1 MGDRKRLHRDEPTR
15 VAPVRTFSKLYS
27 KSNSVNNNSAAKAV
41 QSDGP
46 VRATGGGPLAE
57 GVELA
62 YNVIEE
68 YIAEGRRTAEGF
80 SNQSY
85 ASYATRAPNDNL
97 QVLVERMLRFQAEM
111 LPLWIETLAT
121 LVKVDPSRNGYAP
134 VSDAWP
140 RSNGAQNTDTM
151 AVTIEVVSLRPVEV
165 SVQLRPN
172 SEPQSLVALGLSA
185 VDSGKPILRDISL
198 TPDEVTGRI
207 KLRIRIPDSQPPGTY
222 SGVIVNRENG
232 ETRGTLSIRISD

>member
-1 MGDRKRLHRDEPTR
+1 MGDRKRLHRDDPAR
-15 VAPVRTFSKLYS
+15 VAPVRNFSKLYS
-27 KSNSVNNNSAAKAV
+27 KSNSVNNASAAKAG

-62 YNVIEE
+62 YNVIEK

-80 SNQSY
+80 SNQ
-85 ASYATRAPNDNL
+85 SYATRAPNDNL

-121 LVKVDPSRNGYAP
+121 LVKVDPARNGHGPA
-134 VSDAWP
+134 SDAWP
-140 RSNGAQNTDTM
+140 RSNGAQSAATM
-151 AVTIEVVSLRPVEV
+151 AVTIEVISLRPVQV
-165 SVQLRPN
+165 SVELRPG

-185 VDSGKPILRDISL
+185 VDSEKPILKDISL
-198 TPDEVTGRI
+198 TPDEVPGRI
-207 KLRIRIPDSQPPGTY
+207 KLRLQVPESQPPGTY
-222 SGVIVNRENG
+222 PGVIVNRENG
-232 ETRGTLSIRISD
+232 ETRGTLSIRITD